1 MSLAVKFKVRILLVL
16 FTQVINKRLRMKG
29 SINLGSLTEMP
40 QHFGLAKCRHKTKN
54 RYLDKLTV

>member
-29 SINLGSLTEMP
+29 SINLGSLTDASTLRAGKMP
-40 QHFGLAKCRHKTKN
+40 AQ
-54 RYLDKLTV
+54 DKK